1 MIITGIT
8 ALLFGIIMAVPA
20 VLFLN
25 GKCVEL
31 IAGYN
36 AMTEEEKKSSAPTI
50 ARMNG
55 RTLMAVAV
63 LTLIYAAVSVISAF
77 EMLSAAVFVA
87 ATVICCAL
95 FILTVTVSVIRY
107 MKKNILIRRTQD
119 EKIYFCSPVR
129 KGRKASLPFG
139 RSGAGDELSD
149 PSPDKPDGA
158 VR

>member
-1 MIITGIT
+1 MVITGIT

-20 VLFLN
+20 VLLLN

-63 LTLIYAAVSVISAF
+63 LTLIYAEVSVISAF
-77 EMLSAAVFVA
+77 EILSAAVFVA

-107 MKKNILIRRTQD
+107 IKK
-119 EKIYFCSPVR
+119 
-129 KGRKASLPFG
+129 
-139 RSGAGDELSD
+139 
-149 PSPDKPDGA
+149 
-158 VR
+158 

>member
-1 MIITGIT
+1 
-8 ALLFGIIMAVPA
+8 MAVPA

-31 IAGYN
+31 ITGYN

-50 ARMNG
+50 ACMNG

-63 LTLIYAAVSVISAF
+63 LTLIYAEVSVISAF
-77 EMLSAAVFVA
+77 EILSAAVFIA

-107 MKKNILIRRTQD
+107 MKK
-119 EKIYFCSPVR
+119 
-129 KGRKASLPFG
+129 
-139 RSGAGDELSD
+139 
-149 PSPDKPDGA
+149 
-158 VR
+158 